1 MMIDPKYTGVPNI
14 SFSLTDKSDKREV
27 EYSKQ
32 RIERGFDD
40 SETWSFDTTIAS
52 FILPRLRRFKE
63 VRGGY
68 PSSITNDEWDN
79 ILDKMIIGF
88 DLVIKDCNG
97 IISDEEVKQMNE
109 GMDLFRRWFFDL
121 WW

>member
-1 MMIDPKYTGVPNI
+1 MIDPKYTGVPNI